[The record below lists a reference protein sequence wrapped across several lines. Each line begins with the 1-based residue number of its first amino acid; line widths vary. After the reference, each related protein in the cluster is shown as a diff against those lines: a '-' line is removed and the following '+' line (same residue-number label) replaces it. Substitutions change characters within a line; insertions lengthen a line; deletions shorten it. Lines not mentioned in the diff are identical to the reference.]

1 MWVLLA
7 TSAVQHPASRIIS
20 SERSKAP
27 SYPKLPKPNYHSNLW
42 LWHGGRVCFDRVG
55 VGLGVEGRLQTWYV
69 LGTAQGAFWK
79 PAGVFAKVL
88 G

>member
-7 TSAVQHPASRIIS
+7 TSAVQHPASRII
-20 SERSKAP
+20 
-27 SYPKLPKPNYHSNLW
+27 HSNLW
-42 LWHGGRVCFDRVG
+42 LWHGGRVCFERVG

-79 PAGVFAKVL
+79 PAGILARVSD
-88 G
+88 